1 LRILAAD
8 TDLIPHAGRQR
19 AFFDIVA
26 GLSARGHEID
36 VFFRTLGSLKDSL
49 PDGCHPVQVPGFLER
64 SKSVKEAWRFTRSV
78 LTGLRSRYDL
88 VCVNRPELSG
98 FAVAV
103 STLKRIP
110 SFCLLQDHR
119 YGYSR
124 RSRYVLRRVTR
135 LVAVSSFIR
144 NHYIH
149 RVEVDPDRILV
160 VHGGVDPAWYRPA
173 HADTRAAARKELG
186 LPVDSFVIAYA
197 GRIDPTKGVDVL
209 IQAFRLMGSLP
220 DRSRLIIAG
229 SPNLLPGTDEPRPE
243 GLAYQAELKRMAPSD
258 RCRWVGHRR
267 DVRPVYHAADVA
279 VLPSR
284 LEESFPRAV
293 LEPMACGIPALASA
307 VGGTPEA
314 LQPRFGQFLFER
326 EDAVGLSE
334 KLSRLQDWREKKP
347 QLGMACREHVMER
360 FTVDRTLDALER
372 VFLDRTHHTVR
383 RLPTR

>member
-1 LRILAAD
+1 MRILAAD

-19 AFFDIVA
+19 ALFDIVA
-26 GLSARGHEID
+26 GLSARGHDID
-36 VFFRTLGSLKDSL
+36 VFFRTPGSLKESL
-49 PDGCHPVQVPGFLER
+49 PDRCNPVQVPGFFER

-78 LTGLRSRYDL
+78 LTGLRRGHDL
-88 VCVNRPELSG
+88 VCVNRPELSA

-110 SFCLLQDHR
+110 SFCLLHDHR

-124 RSRYVLRRVTR
+124 RSRYVLRHVTR

-144 NHYIH
+144 NHYSR
-149 RVEVDPDRILV
+149 RVEVDPNRITV
-160 VHGGVDPAWYRPA
+160 VHGGVDPAWFRPA
-173 HADTRAAARKELG
+173 DADTRAAARKELG
-186 LPVDSFVIAYA
+186 LPLDSFVIAYA

-209 IQAFRLMGSLP
+209 IQAFRLMESFP
-220 DRSRLIIAG
+220 DRSHLIIAG
-229 SPNLLPGTDEPRPE
+229 SPNLLPGTTEPRPE
-243 GLAYQAELKRMAPSD
+243 GLAYQAKLKRMAPSD
-258 RCRWVGHRR
+258 HCHWVGHRH

-279 VLPSR
+279 VLPAR

-293 LEPMACGIPALASA
+293 LEPMSCGIPVLASA

-334 KLSRLQDWREKKP
+334 KLIRLQDWREKKP
-347 QLGMACREHVMER
+347 QLGVACREHVMEH
-360 FTVDRTLDALER
+360 FTLDRTLDGLER
-372 VFLDRTHHTVR
+372 LFLNHIHHTVTR
-383 RLPTR
+383 PPTR